1 MKAVVMAGGFGTR
14 IQPLTNSR
22 PKPMLPIV
30 NRPMMEHTMMTVITS
45 YSIHYTKLYE
55 TRHARACVRGNE

>member
-14 IQPLTNSR
+14 IQPLTHSL

-30 NRPMMEHTMMTVITS
+30 NRPMMEHIIVKLRDELGIKEFVI
-45 YSIHYTKLYE
+45 LL
-55 TRHARACVRGNE
+55 